1 MLRAASWLLDRE
13 ASVLQDLLQQHS
25 GFSLR
30 FIGHSL
36 GAGTATLAAMLL
48 KVRAGLSDQARV
60 WLCAGRHCWA
70 PAGCRQPLSGRQT
83 VDTLNTPVWLRP
95 AKPLVPSRGQ
105 GLAVTACR
113 MCRRR
118 HRG

>member
-13 ASVLQDLLQQHS
+13 ASALQDLLQQHP

-36 GAGTATLAAMLL
+36 GAGTATLAAMLF
-48 KVRAGLSDQARV
+48 KVRTGLPDQARV
-60 WLCAGRHCWA
+60 RLCAGRHCWV
-70 PAGCRQPLSGRQT
+70 PAGCRQPLSGRRT
-83 VDTLNTPVWLRP
+83 VDTLKTPIWLRL
-95 AKPLVPSRGQ
+95 AKPLVPSRVQ
-105 GLAVTACR
+105 GLAVTARR